1 MTLPL
6 VEKGV
11 GPVRVGT
18 IDMERLSEIPK
29 RHWAAHE
36 FCFYIHDLILHLTR
50 VAEEIGAGQL
60 QIQLR
65 DKADHAALKAAED
78 PIDFL
83 IATGRA
89 EEERRLMVNHV
100 CRALFPDM
108 LHFIYGGL
116 IALERRKFTMAF
128 SLFRKPFK
136 EGLPILA
143 LMSAD
148 EGNFF
153 QKLKSDPRRY
163 FDGQEFNAPAKKE
176 IIAAAI
182 DKCDGMEFADAD
194 VLYSILFDYGNEG
207 GLAGLFDKA
216 THLFTH
222 RSNNATED
230 YNINFIFK
238 DPRDNDIY
246 DSSYGQIAYV
256 LLFVHLLQ
264 IELLSRIGFLKKT
277 YLDYLARV
285 SIGSFEV
292 IFETGPSRAVKLFN
306 REFCGLMEC
315 PICGEKIRLRKS
327 NAAKLFMTEMLDC
340 SRCDHEHQLPVSWI
354 LSRATKDT

>member
-1 MTLPL
+1 MQ
-6 VEKGV
+6 V
-11 GPVRVGT
+11 GI
-18 IDMERLSEIPK
+18 IDIERLSEIPK

-36 FCFYIHDLILHLTR
+36 FCFYIHDLIAHLTR

-60 QIQLR
+60 RIQLR
-65 DKADHAALKAAED
+65 DEADLEALRTSED
-78 PIDFL
+78 PIEFL
-83 IATGRA
+83 IATGRT

-108 LHFIYGGL
+108 LHFIHGGL
-116 IALERRKFTMAF
+116 IALEKRKFTMAL

-136 EGLPILA
+136 EGLPLLA

-148 EGNFF
+148 EGDFF

-182 DKCDGMEFADAD
+182 DRCDGMEFAQPDA
-194 VLYSILFDYGNEG
+194 LFSILFDYDNDG

-216 THLFTH
+216 THLFTR
-222 RSNNATED
+222 RSKNATED

-246 DSSYGQIAYV
+246 ESCYRQIAYV

-264 IELLSRIGFLKKT
+264 IELLSRMGFPKAS
-277 YLDYLARV
+277 YLDHLTRV
-285 SIGSFEV
+285 SVGGFES
-292 IFETGPSRAVKLFN
+292 IFGNGPSRMVKFFN
-306 REFCGLMEC
+306 QEFREFMEC
-315 PICGEKIRLRKS
+315 PLCGEQIRLRKS
-327 NAAKLFMTEMLDC
+327 TAAKFFLTEMLVC
-340 SRCDHEHQLPVSWI
+340 SRCGHEHQLPVSWI
-354 LSRATKDT
+354 FTWATKEEERASI